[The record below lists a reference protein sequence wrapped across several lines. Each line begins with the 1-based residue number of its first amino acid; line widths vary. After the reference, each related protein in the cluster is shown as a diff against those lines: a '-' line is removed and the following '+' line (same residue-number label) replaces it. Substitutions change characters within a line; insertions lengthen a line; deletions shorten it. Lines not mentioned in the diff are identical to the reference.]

1 MPNINDYI
9 KWRGDLELNVSEF
22 NEIDSLILARFSYLP
37 FESLMKK
44 EEELTIEELSKRFE
58 KADKNKL
65 EILWPDDSDLLPLL
79 GQSKRFG
86 KMIATD
92 FLNKFDPEQEKQFSA
107 ITVLL
112 PDDTIFISYRG
123 TDNTIIGWKEDFN
136 MSFKSHIASQL
147 DSVKYINDIAKKY
160 QNNIRIGGHSKGG
173 NLAVYAAVF
182 AAEEAKKRIINVYN
196 NDGPGFADD
205 ITNTKEYKEM
215 IEKVHTYIPQSSV
228 IGRLLNHEEKYTVVK
243 SIQKGI
249 MQHDLYSWQVQ
260 GTKVVSLK
268 EVTNGSEFVD
278 KTIKQWLD
286 DVDPKQREIVID
298 TIFDILST
306 TEAES
311 MIQIREVLKEVC
323 ISNFILISCVGGTP
337 NSNNPEISSGTWTS
351 IFERFNGNVMTCRW
365 SVPTADTVSMMDK
378 IYDNLLNKK
387 MNFGEALIK
396 AQREMKN
403 SGKNELSWAGVEC
416 WIN

>member
-58 KADKNKL
+58 KADNNKL

-182 AAEEAKKRIINVYN
+182 ADEEVKTRIINVYN

-286 DVDPKQREIVID
+286 DVEPKQREIVID

-311 MIQIREVLKEVC
+311 MIQIREKWFKNVGIMLK
-323 ISNFILISCVGGTP
+323 NY
-337 NSNNPEISSGTWTS
+337 
-351 IFERFNGNVMTCRW
+351 
-365 SVPTADTVSMMDK
+365 K
-378 IYDNLLNKK
+378 NLDEDSKK
-387 MNFGEALIK
+387 MIGEIVRKLLIVAKDNFVD
-396 AQREMKN
+396 EMP
-403 SGKNELSWAGVEC
+403 SFGKKK
-416 WIN
+416 